1 MVGSVVQ
8 GPQVV
13 GVVVGVVMGVVM
25 GVVVGVVMGVVVV
38 VNKGLGRPQYVAF
51 EMHKT
56 IPFSDR
62 QLA

>member
-13 GVVVGVVMGVVM
+13 GVVM